1 MNRIESVELTWW
13 DEDGGNSITLEP
25 YQLWAI
31 HQILGL
37 QIIPLP
43 QGGYEVKHFSEQTV
57 RERVKKA
64 GILKEAE

>member
-1 MNRIESVELTWW
+1 MIESVELTWW
-13 DEDGGNSITLEP
+13 DENGGNSIELEP

-37 QIIPLP
+37 QISPLP
-43 QGGYEVKHFSEQTV
+43 NGGYEIRHFSEKTV

-64 GILKEAE
+64 GILVDTE